1 MYLYKETEILNEL
14 TKEEADYI
22 RSTNININTDI
33 LEFIDQLTDHF
44 QMQGSDDIDTNPKLW
59 FIEGIIDKI
68 VELEDTIENKYTR
81 VIFVEPNYSSS
92 VIDYCISDLNDFKI
106 GDEVLYKR
114 KYDNVE
120 GIVKEVGYY
129 KEYNLPKHQD
139 ELYTIKEITNRSSI
153 DIDN

>member
-1 MYLYKETEILNEL
+1 MYLYKESEILNEL

-33 LEFIDQLTDHF
+33 VEFEDQLTDHF
-44 QMQGSDDIDTNPKLW
+44 QMQGLDDIDTNPKLW

-68 VELEDTIENKYTR
+68 VDLDLSKYVR

-114 KYDNVE
+114 KYDVME

>member
-1 MYLYKETEILNEL
+1 MYLYKESEILNEL

-22 RSTNININTDI
+22 RSTNININTDVV
-33 LEFIDQLTDHF
+33 EFEEQLTNHF
-44 QMQGSDDIDTNPKLW
+44 QMQGLDDIDTNPKLW

-68 VELEDTIENKYTR
+68 VDLDISKYVR

-92 VIDYCISDLNDFKI
+92 VIDYCISDLNDFEI

-114 KYDNVE
+114 KYDDME

-139 ELYTIKEITNRSSI
+139 ELYTIKEITYRSSI

>member
-1 MYLYKETEILNEL
+1 MYLYKESEILNEL

-33 LEFIDQLTDHF
+33 VEFIDQLTDHF
-44 QMQGSDDIDTNPKLW
+44 QMQGLDDIDTNPKLW

-68 VELEDTIENKYTR
+68 VDLDLSKYVR

-92 VIDYCISDLNDFKI
+92 VIDYCISDLNDFEI
-106 GDEVLYKR
+106 GDEVTYKR
-114 KYDNVE
+114 KYDDME

-129 KEYNLPKHQD
+129 KDYNLPKHKD
-139 ELYTIKEITNRSSI
+139 ELYIINEITYRSSI

>member
-1 MYLYKETEILNEL
+1 MYLYKESEILNEL

-33 LEFIDQLTDHF
+33 VEFIDQLTVHF
-44 QMQGSDDIDTNPKLW
+44 QMQGLDDIDTNPKLW

-68 VELEDTIENKYTR
+68 VNLDLSKYVR
-81 VIFVEPNYSSS
+81 VIFIEPNYSSS

-114 KYDNVE
+114 KYDDME

>member
-1 MYLYKETEILNEL
+1 MNLYKESEILNEL

-33 LEFIDQLTDHF
+33 VEFIDQLTDHF
-44 QMQGSDDIDTNPKLW
+44 QMQGLDDIDTNPKLS

-68 VELEDTIENKYTR
+68 VDLDLGKYVR

-114 KYDNVE
+114 KYDDME

>member
-1 MYLYKETEILNEL
+1 MYLYKESEILNEL

-33 LEFIDQLTDHF
+33 VEFLDQLTNYF
-44 QMQGSDDIDTNPKLW
+44 QMQGLDDIDTNPKLK
-59 FIEGIIDKI
+59 FIECIIDKI
-68 VELEDTIENKYTR
+68 VNLDLSEYVR

-114 KYDNVE
+114 KYDDME

>member
-1 MYLYKETEILNEL
+1 MYLYKESEILNEL

-33 LEFIDQLTDHF
+33 VEFIDQLINHF
-44 QMQGSDDIDTNPKLW
+44 QMQCLDDIDTNPKLS

-68 VELEDTIENKYTR
+68 VDLDLSKYVR

-114 KYDNVE
+114 KYDDME

>member
-1 MYLYKETEILNEL
+1 MYLYKESEILNEL
-14 TKEEADYI
+14 TKDEADYI

-33 LEFIDQLTDHF
+33 VEFIDQLTDHF
-44 QMQGSDDIDTNPKLW
+44 QMQGLDDTDTYPKLK
-59 FIEGIIDKI
+59 FMEGIIDKI
-68 VELEDTIENKYTR
+68 LDLDLSKYVR
-81 VIFVEPNYSSS
+81 VIFVEPNYSIS

-114 KYDNVE
+114 KYVDME

-139 ELYTIKEITNRSSI
+139 ELYSIKEITNRSSI
-153 DIDN
+153 DIYN

>member
-1 MYLYKETEILNEL
+1 MYLYKESEILNEL

-33 LEFIDQLTDHF
+33 VEFIDQLTNHF
-44 QMQGSDDIDTNPKLW
+44 QMQGLDDIDTNPKLK

-68 VELEDTIENKYTR
+68 VDLDLSKYVR

-114 KYDNVE
+114 KYDDME

>member
-1 MYLYKETEILNEL
+1 MYLYKESEILNEL

-22 RSTNININTDI
+22 RSTNININIDI
-33 LEFIDQLTDHF
+33 VEFIDQLTDHF
-44 QMQGSDDIDTNPKLW
+44 QKQGLDDIDTNPELW
-59 FIEGIIDKI
+59 FIEGIINKI
-68 VELEDTIENKYTR
+68 VDLDLSKYVR

-114 KYDNVE
+114 KYDDME

>member
-1 MYLYKETEILNEL
+1 MYLYKESEILSEL
-14 TKEEADYI
+14 TKQEADYI
-22 RSTNININTDI
+22 RSTNININTDKV
-33 LEFIDQLTDHF
+33 EFIDQLTEHF
-44 QMQGSDDIDTNPKLW
+44 QMQGLDDIDTNPKLS

-68 VELEDTIENKYTR
+68 TNLDLSKYVR

-114 KYDNVE
+114 KYDDME

-139 ELYTIKEITNRSSI
+139 ELYTIKEITNRSGI
-153 DIDN
+153 DIDS

>member
-1 MYLYKETEILNEL
+1 MYLYKESEILNEL

-33 LEFIDQLTDHF
+33 VEFIDQLINHF
-44 QMQGSDDIDTNPKLW
+44 QMQCLDDIDTNPKLW

-68 VELEDTIENKYTR
+68 VDLDLSKYVR

-114 KYDNVE
+114 KYDDME

>member
-1 MYLYKETEILNEL
+1 MYLYKESEILNEL
-14 TKEEADYI
+14 TKDEADYI

-33 LEFIDQLTDHF
+33 VEFIDQLTDHF
-44 QMQGSDDIDTNPKLW
+44 QMQGLDDTDTYPKLK
-59 FIEGIIDKI
+59 FMEGIIDKI
-68 VELEDTIENKYTR
+68 LDLDLSKYVR
-81 VIFVEPNYSSS
+81 VIFVEPNYSIS

-114 KYDNVE
+114 KYVDME

-153 DIDN
+153 DIYN

>member
-1 MYLYKETEILNEL
+1 MYLYKESEILNEL

-33 LEFIDQLTDHF
+33 VEFIDQLTDHF
-44 QMQGSDDIDTNPKLW
+44 QLQGLDDIDSNPKLW

-68 VELEDTIENKYTR
+68 VDLDLSKYVR

-114 KYDNVE
+114 KYDDME

-129 KEYNLPKHQD
+129 KDYNLPKHQD